1 MGRYLSSRS
10 RVRFLAA
17 VGALLLSTAAVRAS
31 TIAAFADPSP
41 DGSLPMFNIDLTGNL
56 ITGGWSGGGLLLT
69 TPGIPAPDYP
79 DATFVITPLS
89 LSGGGPL
96 YTTGPGSIVFYDK
109 LSNPL
114 LTISFAGGFLTNGL
128 GFGGSDFVG
137 SNVTMTGAILPYP
150 VSAEAFSFSFANPTP
165 TANGYTVTSSF
176 TSSAV
181 PEPGSVL
188 LLLAGAAI
196 VLRRAAR

>member
-1 MGRYLSSRS
+1 MSRMMFSRS
-10 RVRFLAA
+10 RVFALAA
-17 VGALLLSTAAVRAS
+17 AGALLLSAVAVQAS

-41 DGSLPMFNIDLTGNL
+41 DGSLPMFNIDLSGNL

-79 DATFVITPLS
+79 DATFVMTPLA

-96 YTTGPGSIVFYDK
+96 YTTGPGSVVFYDK

-114 LTISFAGGFLTNGL
+114 LTISFSGGFLTNGL
-128 GFGGSDFVG
+128 GFGASDFVG
-137 SNVTMTGAILPYP
+137 SNVTMTGSILPGP

-181 PEPGSVL
+181 PEPGSVV

-196 VLRRAAR
+196 ALRRVAR